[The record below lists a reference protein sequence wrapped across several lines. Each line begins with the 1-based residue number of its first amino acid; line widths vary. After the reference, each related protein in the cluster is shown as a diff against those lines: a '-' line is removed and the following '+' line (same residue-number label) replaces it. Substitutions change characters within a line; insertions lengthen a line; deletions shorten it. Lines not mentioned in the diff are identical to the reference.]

1 MTKEDNRDLK
11 NSAKC
16 WICDDEYIDNDVIVR
31 DHCYIPGKYRGST
44 HRDFNINLRLNHRI
58 PMEFPNL
65 QNFDSLILL
74 ELEKVNLKACVRYFL
89 SNFYF
94 SPNDSPLKTMKNV
107 FYFI

>member
-1 MTKEDNRDLK
+1 MTKEDNKDLK
-11 NSAKC
+11 NSAKR
-16 WICDDEYIDNDVIVR
+16 WICDDDYIGNDVIVT
-31 DHCYIPGKYRGST
+31 DHCYIPGKYSGSA
-44 HRDFNINLRLNHRI
+44 HRDFNINLRLNHKI

-65 QNFDSLILL
+65 QNFDSLIMP
-74 ELEKVNLKACVRYFL
+74 ELGKVNFKACVRYFL